1 MYMDMYIYEYVNI
14 RIYFY
19 ICNYWCLWIC
29 MYMDMYMYMIPF
41 AEHWS
46 VRYTARSHSWS
57 LKFAFRHNF
66 ARSTHRILRE
76 GSSSRMKMCV
86 SLQRR
91 ACKSMEMLS
100 FATVACAKCMRYG
113 GRGGDPYHGGG
124 GWQHGTRNHIY
135 IYNCWIR
142 SFYILKKDEKG
153 KAAPDGQEQ
162 PSHLSRSHLPFPLR
176 KSSIESRSLLEKLW
190 SSPQSPKVRFGRV
203 AIAKHKVYEKGFM
216 FVLCFRFD
224 ILT

>member
-57 LKFAFRHNF
+57 LKFAFRHDF

-91 ACKSMEMLS
+91 GMQKYGNVS

-113 GRGGDPYHGGG
+113 GRGGGPIPWGGG
-124 GWQHGTRNHIY
+124 VATRDTEPY
-135 IYNCWIR
+135 IYTLYKI
-142 SFYILKKDEKG
+142 
-153 KAAPDGQEQ
+153 EQ
-162 PSHLSRSHLPFPLR
+162 IQQLMC
-176 KSSIESRSLLEKLW
+176 
-190 SSPQSPKVRFGRV
+190 
-203 AIAKHKVYEKGFM
+203 FM
-216 FVLCFRFD
+216 FNWQTSWLFLFHSWLEASSLAPKRCEASSLEPHLRQGTAF
-224 ILT
+224 LNTPAGQSMNWNC

>member
-1 MYMDMYIYEYVNI
+1 MCIWIYLYVYVYDEMDMYIYEYVNI

-19 ICNYWCLWIC
+19 ICNYWCLWMC

-46 VRYTARSHSWS
+46 VRCTARSNSWS

-91 ACKSMEMLS
+91 ACKSMEMYVSLQWR
-100 FATVACAKCMRYG
+100 VQNVWGMG
-113 GRGGDPYHGGG
+113 GGGGGPYHGGG
-124 GWQHGTRNHIY
+124 VATRDTEPYIYTQVVYTYICIHFYKCIYACIY
-135 IYNCWIR
+135 IY
-142 SFYILKKDEKG
+142 
-153 KAAPDGQEQ
+153 
-162 PSHLSRSHLPFPLR
+162 
-176 KSSIESRSLLEKLW
+176 
-190 SSPQSPKVRFGRV
+190 
-203 AIAKHKVYEKGFM
+203 M
-216 FVLCFRFD
+216 
-224 ILT
+224 